1 MWSRELVRTRALS
14 HLIIGIDDTDSR
26 EGGATF
32 ALALALL
39 QYPWC
44 NKRGDPDRAP
54 CRHAQSGC
62 PMEDCG
68 EFLQLYRTGSRP
80 RNPWKRWWNGL
91 LLFVGDEAL
100 SAEWGIAVKQG
111 FRIDPLLRSYG
122 RRVRDEIVSSETAQ
136 ETAGNHGITLHGGR
150 GVIGALAAVTLS
162 GLPNEILLNPERTIP
177 L

>member
-39 QYPWC
+39 QYLGAIKGVIPIEHHVAML
-44 NKRGDPDRAP
+44 NP
-54 CRHAQSGC
+54 
-62 PMEDCG
+62 EV
-68 EFLQLYRTGSRP
+68 TGKTAGNSCSYIELAVTPESCEKVVERS
-80 RNPWKRWWNGL
+80 
-91 LLFVGDEAL
+91 LLFVEDEAL

-111 FRIDPLLRSYG
+111 FCIDPALRSYG
-122 RRVRDEIVSSETAQ
+122 KRARDEIVSRESAQ
-136 ETAGNHGITLHGGR
+136 ETARKHGIMLHGGR
-150 GVIGALAAVTLS
+150 GIIGALAAITLS
-162 GLPNEILLNPERTIP
+162 GLQNEILLNPERKIP